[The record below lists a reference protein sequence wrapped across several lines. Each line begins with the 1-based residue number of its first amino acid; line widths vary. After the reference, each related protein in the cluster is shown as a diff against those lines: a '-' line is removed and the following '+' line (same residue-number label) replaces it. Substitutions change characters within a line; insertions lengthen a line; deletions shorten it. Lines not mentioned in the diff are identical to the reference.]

1 LLPLRFPRLWS
12 ALGWLFVV
20 GVVIGSLV
28 PGQSIRL
35 VTIDDKL
42 LHAST
47 YALLMLWFS
56 GLYRRGFYVAIAAAL
71 CALGVTLDLLQSLTR
86 TRSFD
91 WYDVAANLAGILVG
105 CALAFALVGG
115 WCERI
120 ERRLLS

>member
-1 LLPLRFPRLWS
+1 LLPLRFLKLWS
-12 ALGWLFVV
+12 ALGWLLVV
-20 GVVIGSLV
+20 SVAVSSLV
-28 PGQSIRL
+28 PGRL
-35 VTIDDKL
+35 IQAVTVSDKIM
-42 LHAST
+42 HAGA
-47 YALLMLWFS
+47 YALLMIWFA
-56 GLYRRGFYVAIAAAL
+56 GLYRRGLYVVIATGL
-71 CALGVTLDLLQSLTR
+71 FALGVALDLLQGLTR

>member
-12 ALGWLFVV
+12 ALGWLLVI
-20 GVVIGSLV
+20 GVVIGSLL

-42 LHAST
+42 LHAGT
-47 YALLMLWFS
+47 YMVLMLWFS
-56 GLYRRGFYVAIAAAL
+56 GLYRPGLYVAIAAAL
-71 CALGVTLDLLQSLTR
+71 CALGVALDLLQGLTR

-91 WYDVAANLAGILVG
+91 WYDVAANLAGVLVG
-105 CALAFALVGG
+105 CALAFAVVGG